1 MSAPRHTIKER
12 IVTLEPLS
20 ITLPQVLLTLGL
32 ALIAAIAPTIM
43 ALSALK
49 QVKTSTEKTLG
60 AVNASVAK
68 TTAIDEKTD
77 VLVQKVEEVHL
88 VTNSNLARVRT
99 ALEASLERV
108 QSLETLVT
116 KLASPAS
123 DAAKAG
129 AEATAIAVKKETS

>member
-1 MSAPRHTIKER
+1 M
-12 IVTLEPLS
+12 EPLS

>member
-1 MSAPRHTIKER
+1 
-12 IVTLEPLS
+12 
-20 ITLPQVLLTLGL
+20 LLTLGL